1 MIWSGL
7 KQWCNRVI
15 WHENLFSAA
24 YPRSGFNAPVLTN
37 QMPEFTMGEG
47 VLLLED
53 LTEALSAEVNQLLLH
68 IYL

>member
-7 KQWCNRVI
+7 KQWCNVI
-15 WHENLFSAA
+15 WRENLFSAA
-24 YPRSGFNAPVLTN
+24 YPGFNAPVLTN

-47 VLLLED
+47 VLLLEY